1 MTISKKMIGV
11 FAAITMI
18 AMMAISFTTY
28 VVGYEAGCDHG
39 IESMRREF
47 ALVDGKCH
55 YSIPI
60 NGVYYDITVTEGRV

>member
-18 AMMAISFTTY
+18 AMIAISFGTY
-28 VVGYEAGCDHG
+28 VVGYEAGRDNG
-39 IESMRREF
+39 IESMRNEF

-55 YSIPI
+55 YSIPAY
-60 NGVYYDITVTEGRV
+60 GERYDITVVEGWV